1 MVKPYSLVAG
11 QLVSCG
17 EKREPP
23 AASGKLYEEAA
34 RDQKNGRPDNVTHR
48 SKGSADVESKCG
60 RRLNAAPDLIPLRE
74 LNSRP
79 SATAPADHDV
89 TVQQTA
95 EPLPLPDLISHLSTN
110 EVPLSRRRQ
119 KFRLQFPQVKKPIIV
134 IYTVSLEGYP
144 HFITNCVFFRLL
156 LV

>member
-17 EKREPP
+17 QEREQP
-23 AASGKLYEEAA
+23 AEFGKLHEEAA
-34 RDQKNGRPDNVTHR
+34 ENQKNGRADNGSYG
-48 SKGSADVESKCG
+48 SKGSVEVESKCG
-60 RRLNAAPDLIPLRE
+60 RRLNAAPDIIPLRE

-79 SATAPADHDV
+79 AATAPADHDV

-95 EPLPLPDLISHLSTN
+95 DPEVPASRPLPLPDLISHLSAK

-119 KFRLQFPQVKKPIIV
+119 KFRLHFPQVK
-134 IYTVSLEGYP
+134 
-144 HFITNCVFFRLL
+144 NLL
-156 LV
+156 LL